1 VNEINAAFASLV
13 QRQADVLLIPPDGLM
28 SIWREQLV
36 SMAAHYAIPTIY
48 FEREFVVNGGLISYG
63 TPLRDSYHQAGIYA
77 GRILGGAKP
86 AELPIVLAT
95 KFELV
100 LNLKTA
106 KILGLKAP
114 QTLLVAADEIIE

>member
-1 VNEINAAFASLV
+1 V
-13 QRQADVLLIPPDGLM
+13 QQQADVLLIPPDALM
-28 SIWREQLV
+28 SICREQLIAL
-36 SMAAHYAIPTIY
+36 AAHYAIPTVY
-48 FEREFVVNGGLISYG
+48 FEREFVVDGGLISYG
-63 TPLRDSYHQAGIYA
+63 TPLRESYHQAGIYA

-86 AELPIVLAT
+86 AELPIVQAT

-106 KILGLKAP
+106 RILGLKAP